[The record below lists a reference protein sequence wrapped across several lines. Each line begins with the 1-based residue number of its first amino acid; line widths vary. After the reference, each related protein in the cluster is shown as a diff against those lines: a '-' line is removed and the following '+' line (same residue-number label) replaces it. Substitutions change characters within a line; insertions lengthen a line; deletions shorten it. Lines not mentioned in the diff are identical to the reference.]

1 MKPITSKSIFI
12 VALTTFF
19 LLLTPLVAMQFTN
32 QVNWNLFDFLI
43 AGVLLFGTGISFLYL
58 LSNTST
64 SKKYKLIMGLLILAV
79 LLLVWAELA
88 VGIFD

>member
-1 MKPITSKSIFI
+1 MTKKSILYI
-12 VALTTFF
+12 LLITAS
-19 LLLTPLVAMQFTN
+19 LLLIPLVAMQFTE
-32 QVNWNLFDFLI
+32 QVNWTMFDFLI

-64 SKKYKLIMGLLILAV
+64 SKKYKIIMGLLIFAV